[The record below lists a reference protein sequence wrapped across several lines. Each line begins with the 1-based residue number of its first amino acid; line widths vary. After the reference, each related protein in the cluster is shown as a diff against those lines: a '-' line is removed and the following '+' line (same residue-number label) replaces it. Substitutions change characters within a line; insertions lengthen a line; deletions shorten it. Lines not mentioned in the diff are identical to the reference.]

1 MRLLTLAAVLALSV
15 ASPALAQTAAPTA
28 APPAPPAALG
38 VAPTAASDWLKSIG
52 AIVGETQEAA
62 GRRFIPVNDG
72 RLDWTLWFY
81 TCGPE
86 LCDDIQFSSI
96 FTSAQI
102 TPEKIN
108 DWNRDNRFIKA
119 FYIAP
124 VGDTPA
130 RAVAQYDVLL
140 STTGVE
146 QINDVTATWANQ
158 LDKFANAMGF
168 AAPAPAAAPAA
179 APAQ

>member
-1 MRLLTLAAVLALSV
+1 MRLLTLAAVLALSA
-15 ASPALAQTAAPTA
+15 ASPALAQEASSPP
-28 APPAPPAALG
+28 PPADSAALG
-38 VAPTAASDWLKSIG
+38 VAPTAVSDWLKSIG
-52 AIVGETQEAA
+52 AIVGETLEAS
-62 GRRFIPVNDG
+62 GRRYIPVNDG

-102 TPEKIN
+102 TPEKVN

-124 VGDTPA
+124 VGDIPA

-140 STTGVE
+140 TTTGVA
-146 QINDVTATWANQ
+146 QINDATATWANQ
-158 LDKFANAMGF
+158 LDKCANAMGF
-168 AAPAPAAAPAA
+168 AAPVPAAAA